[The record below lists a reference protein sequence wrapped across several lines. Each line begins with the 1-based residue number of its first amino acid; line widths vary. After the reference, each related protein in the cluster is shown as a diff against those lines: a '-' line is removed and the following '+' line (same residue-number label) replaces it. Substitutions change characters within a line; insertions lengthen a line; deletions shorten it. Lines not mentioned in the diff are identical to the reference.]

1 MNYRVEELAAAAGVK
16 VDTVRFYQSK
26 GLLPA
31 PRRVKRVAEY
41 SGQHLDRLRQIRR
54 YQERGLSL
62 AVIKRVLDGK
72 QPVAAARGSK
82 AETLRTLVS
91 KERGERSLTRAQ
103 LSEQTGVPEALIAAV
118 ETAGL
123 LQPSTVAT
131 KARYGDADVQ
141 ILRAGLEIMRHGFP
155 LDELLRLATSHAKGV
170 EKVCASAVDLFD
182 RYVRKAGEAGV
193 SSEEVAE
200 TFRRL
205 LPAVT
210 TLVALHFQ
218 RTLLS
223 RALARLSAHGDAGAI
238 DAAQAAL
245 ESGHLEVA
253 WR

>member
-16 VDTVRFYQSK
+16 VDTVRFYQAK

-31 PRRVKRVAEY
+31 PRRVKRVAQY

-54 YQERGLSL
+54 YQEQGLSL

-123 LQPSTVAT
+123 LHPSASAAE
-131 KARYGDADVQ
+131 ARYGDADVR
-141 ILRAGLEIMRHGFP
+141 IVRAGLEIMQHGFP
-155 LDELLRLATSHAKGV
+155 LDDLLRLATTHAQGV
-170 EKVCASAVDLFD
+170 EEVCATAVDLFD
-182 RYVRKAGEAGV
+182 RYVRSAGEAA
-193 SSEEVAE
+193 SSTDIAE

-218 RTLLS
+218 RTLLN
-223 RALARLSAHGDAGAI
+223 RALARLSARGEAGAL
-238 DAAQAAL
+238 DAAQAVL
-245 ESGHLEVA
+245 KSGHLEVA